1 MVENYVEDNEEDD
14 HHWGVDDIIFGSND
28 DSLSQQIAKDK
39 HSKKAI
45 S

>member
-14 HHWGVDDIIFGSND
+14 HYWGVIFGSND

-39 HSKKAI
+39 HRKKEI